1 MYIVKSVGVL
11 SLGKIMGAIYGILG
25 LLFMPIFLVAGIMS
39 SLTGGKGAAFGAA
52 GAIVMAILF
61 PILYGLMG
69 FAAGAIGA
77 LLYNLFAKWLG
88 GVELQLQAVPA
99 LTPPTL

>member
-11 SLGKIMGAIYGILG
+11 SLGKIMGAIYGVLG
-25 LLFMPIFLVAGIMS
+25 VIFMPIFLVIGITGS
-39 SLTGGKGAAFGAA
+39 IAGGKGAALGAA
-52 GAIVMAILF
+52 GALFIAILF

-77 LLYNLFAKWLG
+77 QLYNLFAKWLG
-88 GVELQLQAVPA
+88 GIELQLQAVPA
-99 LTPPTL
+99 LSVPML

>member
-1 MYIVKSVGVL
+1 VL
-11 SLGKIMGAIYGILG
+11 PLAQLG
-25 LLFMPIFLVAGIMS
+25 LYLI
-39 SLTGGKGAAFGAA
+39 
-52 GAIVMAILF
+52 AILF

-88 GVELQLQAVPA
+88 GIELQLQAVPA
-99 LTPPTL
+99 LAGPKL

>member
-52 GAIVMAILF
+52 GALVMAILL
-61 PILYGLMG
+61 PILYGLIG
-69 FAAGAIGA
+69 FVAGAVGA

-88 GVELQLQAVPA
+88 GIELQLQAVPA
-99 LTPPTL
+99 LTVPTL